1 VNEKAA
7 AMQQGGNRNR
17 IAMAPFPRRG
27 RPVAREE
34 ASSYAEKR

>member
-27 RPVAREE
+27 RRPSPEE
-34 ASSYAEKR
+34 ASSYEKR